1 MDYVASFI
9 QTFFPD
15 SFIGNFNAI
24 VIGIGVAVGIAIWVL
39 TRKKKQF
46 IASHFSTLTA
56 LTSAW
61 LSLPPSSQPCRRGLN
76 GHANLQTG

>member
-15 SFIGNFNAI
+15 FFIMNFNAI

-39 TRKKKQF
+39 TRKKK
-46 IASHFSTLTA
+46 
-56 LTSAW
+56 
-61 LSLPPSSQPCRRGLN
+61 
-76 GHANLQTG
+76 